1 MSDPS
6 QYDRPPVGDRTRPGE
21 FPGDER
27 AVPTVPLVSPT
38 ERQRRRRFVR
48 KVGILSTLLTLG
60 ISSIPVGM
68 SREPAPPAAP
78 VIAGQTAPPAMM
90 TSNHLHGV
98 PFPVLTV
105 RYTPSPGF
113 DWHPLGLMGNAIIAT
128 GLVIM
133 LLSAWRRRRAI

>member
-6 QYDRPPVGDRTRPGE
+6 QYDRPPVTDRTRPGE

-48 KVGILSTLLTLG
+48 KVGILATLLTLG
-60 ISSIPVGM
+60 MSGFPVGM
-68 SREPAPPAAP
+68 NMQPVPPAPSAPP
-78 VIAGQTAPPAMM
+78 VIAG
-90 TSNHLHGV
+90 HIHGV

-105 RYTPSPGF
+105 RYTPSMGF
-113 DWHPLGLMGNAIIAT
+113 DWHPLGLMGNAIVAT
-128 GLVIM
+128 SLVII
-133 LLSAWRRRRAI
+133 LLSAWRRRREV